1 MQGDM
6 TNNTNQQSSR
16 SETENASGAASNVN
30 EKAVTARNER
40 AGHFRTW
47 WREYQRKMKSALR
60 SGPMKLQCK
69 RKRVVRYHRRLL
81 YKAFPEESAPI
92 SAISIVS
99 NRTGPLRYG

>member
-40 AGHFRTW
+40 AGHFRIW
-47 WREYQRKMKSALR
+47 WREYQKKMKSALR
-60 SGPMKLQCK
+60 SGPMKLQMQ
-69 RKRVVRYHRRLL
+69 
-81 YKAFPEESAPI
+81 A
-92 SAISIVS
+92 
-99 NRTGPLRYG
+99 